1 MLYFQAMK
9 KRFKTYYPLLPILA
23 LCGFYV
29 YQATGFV
36 LHDFANYYF
45 GGYFCSQG
53 NFTSDLY
60 FPDIFNREIAS
71 LGYTSVF
78 TSFAPNTPFL
88 ALLFYPFH
96 FVNPF
101 TAKLVFNLI
110 SCALFLYS
118 LNRIFR
124 FYSLKPIYLILIPV
138 LFFIPIK
145 NNLLFGQ
152 LYFLLF
158 FLLAEGWLAY
168 EKQRFTRM
176 AFFWSLAILI
186 KIFPA
191 ILILYLVFRKNY
203 KAVVLLVGFC
213 TGFTVLSV
221 VTNGIE
227 IWLFFFKDVFPKA
240 SNGEIATAFV
250 DNYQS
255 VHMFLKRLFVL
266 DPVENPLPIWDSA
279 LLFRILELT
288 FKLIL
293 LWIGYFISKDDQNKL
308 FAFSYWIMAAIL
320 LSPYGSTYTFIL
332 LLFPFFY
339 VVKQPG
345 SLPAK
350 AIILL
355 LIMLIANLP
364 VTTILTKVFPVSYAR
379 LAFLIVFFTLYI
391 FTVRN
396 GINRTKSLWIP
407 AIAIPIGFGGF
418 YFQTQDNSIPI
429 LPKDSPILIY
439 DYAITNDQLRYF
451 YRDENGEHSAV
462 IPLPEATTSEAVI
475 RNNQIF
481 YNGKQLTFGKDHK
494 RKAAVLNDH
503 TLIYLSDYNR
513 GIGFYTLRKS
523 TIH

>member
-9 KRFKTYYPLLPILA
+9 KRFKTYSSLLPILA

-45 GGYFCSQG
+45 GGYFFSQG
-53 NFTSDLY
+53 NFTTDLY
-60 FPDIFNREIAS
+60 FPDIFNRKIAS

-88 ALLFYPFH
+88 TLLFYPFH
-96 FVNPF
+96 FINPF

-110 SCALFLYS
+110 SCGLFLYS

-124 FYSLKPIYLILIPV
+124 FYSLKPIYLVLLPV

-176 AFFWSLAILI
+176 AFLWSLAILI

-191 ILILYLVFRKNY
+191 VLILFLVFRKKY
-203 KAVVLLVGFC
+203 KAALVLVLFC
-213 TGFTVLSV
+213 IGFTLLSV
-221 VTNGIE
+221 WANGIE
-227 IWLFFFKDVFPKA
+227 IWLFFFKEVFPKA

-255 VHMFLKRLFVL
+255 VHMFLKRFLIF
-266 DPVENPLPIWDSA
+266 DSVENPNPVWDNP
-279 LLFRILELT
+279 LLFRILELL
-288 FKLIL
+288 FKLTL
-293 LWIGYFISKDDQNKL
+293 LFIGYYLSKNAQNKL

-339 VVKQPG
+339 IAKQPG
-345 SLPAK
+345 LLPTK
-350 AIILL
+350 VTVLLLLFVIGNLPLSIILTQ
-355 LIMLIANLP
+355 AY
-364 VTTILTKVFPVSYAR
+364 PVSYVR
-379 LAFLIVFFTLYI
+379 LAFLLAFFTVFI
-391 FTVRN
+391 FSVRN
-396 GINRTKSLWIP
+396 TIPRKKSLWIP
-407 AIAIPIGFGGF
+407 ILAIPIGFGSF
-418 YFQTQDNSIPI
+418 YFQTKDNSSPM
-429 LPKDSPILIY
+429 LPQNSPILIY
-439 DYAITNDQLRYF
+439 DYTITNNQLHYF
-451 YRDENGEHSAV
+451 YRDENGEHSTV
-462 IPLPEATTSEAVI
+462 IPFPEATTSEAVI

-481 YNGKQLTFGKDHK
+481 YNGKQQTFGSDHK
-494 RKAAVLNDH
+494 RKAAVLDNQ

-513 GIGFYTLRKS
+513 GIGFYTLRKLQY
-523 TIH
+523 

>member
-1 MLYFQAMK
+1 MK
-9 KRFKTYYPLLPILA
+9 QLFKTYYPLFPIIA

-45 GGYFCSQG
+45 GGYFFSEG
-53 NFTSDLY
+53 HFTSDLY
-60 FPDIFNREIAS
+60 FPDIFNREIAT

-88 ALLFYPFH
+88 TLLFYPFH

-110 SCALFLYS
+110 SCVLFLYS
-118 LNRIFR
+118 LSRIFR
-124 FYSLKPIYLILIPV
+124 FYTIKPVYLIVLPV

-168 EKQRFTRM
+168 ERKRFTPM
-176 AFFWSLAILI
+176 ALFWSLAILI

-191 ILILYLVFRKNY
+191 ILILFLLFRKNY
-203 KAVVLLVGFC
+203 KAALLLIGFC
-213 TGFTVLSV
+213 FGFTLLSV
-221 VTNGIE
+221 LTNGIE
-227 IWLFFFKDVFPKA
+227 IWIFFLRDVFPKA

-255 VHMFLKRLFVL
+255 VHMFLKRLFIF
-266 DPVENPLPIWDSA
+266 DPIENQNPVFDSP
-279 LLFRILELT
+279 LLFKTLLT
-288 FKLIL
+288 AFKLSL
-293 LWIGYFISKDDQNKL
+293 LFIGYCITKNDQNKL
-308 FAFSYWIMAAIL
+308 FAFSYWIIAAIL
-320 LSPYGSTYTFIL
+320 VSPYGSTYTFIL
-332 LLFPFFY
+332 LLFPFLY
-339 VVKQPG
+339 LVKQPG

-350 AIILL
+350 TMVLL
-355 LIMLIANLP
+355 LLFISCNIPISILI
-364 VTTILTKVFPVSYAR
+364 TKTFPVSYLR
-379 LAFLIVFFTLYI
+379 MAFVIAFSVWYLSSI
-391 FTVRN
+391 RN
-396 GINRTKSLWIP
+396 SIPWKKSIWIP
-407 AIAIPIGFGGF
+407 VFSVLIGISGF
-418 YFQTQDNSIPI
+418 YLQTKDNSTPI

-439 DYAITNDQLRYF
+439 DYTVSDDQLRYF
-451 YRDENGEHSAV
+451 FRDENGEHSAT
-462 IPLPEATTSEAVI
+462 IPLPEVKQSEALI
-475 RNNQIF
+475 QNNQIF
-481 YNGKQLTFGKDHK
+481 YNNKQQTFGSDHK
-494 RKAAVLNDH
+494 RKAIVLDRQ
-503 TLIYLSDYNR
+503 TLLYLSDYDR